1 MAEDLNERWLP
12 VEGFPDYMVSDK
24 GRVKSYRNPQ
34 NPKMLKQATNHNG
47 YKCVILMSG
56 NGYGAPG
63 AQRKSKQVHR
73 LVAQAFIPNP
83 ENKPQVDHIIPI
95 SVGGTSEASNL
106 RWVTAKENY
115 YNVITQKNMEDARP
129 EAVKKTMH
137 QVYVYDEDLNLIA
150 TYPSTAEAARL
161 TKKNQGN
168 IASCCTG
175 ALPRYNGYIWSYV
188 KLNNIEE
195 RKKLEEEKR
204 YQFIKNRKSTYRA
217 VSRYQKAQYA
227 AGRGWYHRHT
237 EECRKKYLEYYYAH
251 REEILAKSK
260 AKRDE
265 EKRRREERGN

>member
-1 MAEDLNERWLP
+1 MAEETNERWLP
-12 VEGFPDYMVSDK
+12 VEGFPNYLVSDK
-24 GRVKSYRNPQ
+24 GRVKSLRNPL

-47 YKCVILMSG
+47 YKCVILMTG

-63 AQRKSKQVHR
+63 AKRKSKQVHR
-73 LVAQAFIPNP
+73 LVAQAFIDNP
-83 ENKPQVDHIIPI
+83 EGKPYVDHIIPI
-95 SVGGTSEASNL
+95 SVGGTSEVSNL

-115 YNVITQKNMEDARP
+115 YNEITQKNMEDARP

-175 ALPRYNGYIWSYV
+175 ALPRYDGKIWSYV
-188 KLNNIEE
+188 ELHDIKE
-195 RKKLEEEKR
+195 RDKLEEEKK
-204 YQFIKNRKSTYRA
+204 YQFIKNRKSTYKA
-217 VSRYQKAQYA
+217 VYRYQKAQYA
-227 AGRGWYHRHT
+227 AGKGWYHRHT

-265 EKRRREERGN
+265 AKRRREEREK